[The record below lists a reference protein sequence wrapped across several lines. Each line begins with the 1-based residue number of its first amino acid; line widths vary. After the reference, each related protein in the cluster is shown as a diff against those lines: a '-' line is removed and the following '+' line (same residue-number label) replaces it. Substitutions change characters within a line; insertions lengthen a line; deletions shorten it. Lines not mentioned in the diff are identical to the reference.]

1 MKNILTILRDD
12 LHAIRTNVMTAVIIF
27 GLAIIPLLFTSFNV
41 LASWDPFANTNQ
53 LKIAVASEDEGH
65 ESDLASLKLNLGD
78 EVLSQLS
85 RNHDID
91 WVVTDSAD
99 AVEGTKSGEYYAGI
113 VLPKDFSAD
122 LLTFYVEGT
131 EPSKLNLYTN
141 EKKNALST
149 TITQKSADG
158 VIQKIDESFT
168 RVVSNVGLGVVSDFD
183 KYLNEDDTQTALN
196 NLHNRVNNVS
206 TRLDAAAGTVG
217 ALSNLVDSTL
227 PLTQAADNILAE
239 AGRQATETDNDQG
252 ENPIDV
258 LRSTLNDSA
267 GSLDASL
274 AATTRSYDALS
285 AQVDEL
291 LNNASNTSA
300 QTAQT
305 YRTAAERVNEQ
316 TQAFEG
322 VRTSIKEQADK
333 VALPAAV
340 AGGYKAM
347 MGQIDASIAQSNAL
361 HDSLVS
367 TADDLE
373 QGRGTSQDSRQ
384 RTKDAIANAK
394 QAAEK
399 ARNSYNE
406 NLKPQLDQLNQSV
419 SVVADDIDAVK
430 QDIAGVRSSIS
441 QDDGSPQQSLA
452 RARDTTAGLAGTLR
466 EQSGRF
472 ADMGRKIDEAR
483 RGGDLDKLA
492 DIVGNDPEL
501 LASRIAAPVA
511 VDRQPVYPVAA
522 FGVGMTPF
530 YLALSLWVGALLACV
545 LVLTNAER
553 KYLRKDENGKY
564 DESEFTRGQAFFGRF
579 ATLGL
584 VGLAQATLVVLSLI
598 FFVQIEPAHPFMLMF
613 AAWIVSLV
621 FMLIIYSLVITLDS
635 AGKALAVLLLVI
647 QVSGSGGA
655 YPLPLLPEWFQN
667 VSPWLPATYAID
679 AFRSAIAGIYHGDIW
694 RELGMLLLFTIP
706 ALIVGL
712 ILRRAMDAY
721 HKRQKKAIKKTKVMA

>member
-1 MKNILTILRDD
+1 MKNVLTILRDD

-41 LASWDPFANTNQ
+41 LASWDPFSNTNQ

-91 WVVTDSAD
+91 WVITDSAD

-168 RVVSNVGLGVVSDFD
+168 RVVSNVGLGVVSDLD

-196 NLHNRVNNVS
+196 NLHNRINNVS
-206 TRLDAAAGTVG
+206 TRLDAASGTVG

-239 AGRQATETDNDQG
+239 AGRQATETDNAQG
-252 ENPIDV
+252 ENPIDI

-274 AATTRSYDALS
+274 AATTQSYDALS

-291 LNNASNTSA
+291 LNNASNATA

-305 YRTAAERVNEQ
+305 YRTAAERVDEQ
-316 TQAFEG
+316 TSAFEG
-322 VRTSIKEQADK
+322 VRASIKEQADK
-333 VALPAAV
+333 AALPAPV
-340 AGGYKAM
+340 AGGYKAL

-367 TADDLE
+367 TADDIE
-373 QGRGTSQDSRQ
+373 QGRGASQESRQ

-394 QAAEK
+394 HAAEK
-399 ARNSYNE
+399 ARTSYNE

-419 SVVADDIDAVK
+419 SVVAGDIDAVK
-430 QDIAGVRSSIS
+430 QDIAGIRDSVSRNNE
-441 QDDGSPQQSLA
+441 SPQQSLA
-452 RARDTTAGLAGTLR
+452 RARDTTAGLADTLR

-472 ADMGRKIDEAR
+472 ADMGRKIDEVR
-483 RGGDLDKLA
+483 HGGDLSKLA
-492 DIVGNDPEL
+492 DIVGSDPEL

-511 VDRQPVYPVAA
+511 VDREPVYPVAA

-530 YLALSLWVGALLACV
+530 YLTLSLWVGALLACV
-545 LVLTNAER
+545 LVHTNAER

-564 DESEFTRGQAFFGRF
+564 DESDFTRGQAFFGRL
-579 ATLGL
+579 ATLAL

-613 AAWIVSLV
+613 AAWVVSLV

-706 ALIVGL
+706 ALLVGL
-712 ILRRAMDAY
+712 LIRRAMDAY
-721 HKRQKKAIKKTKVMA
+721 HKRLQKAIKKTKVMA

>member
-1 MKNILTILRDD
+1 MKNVLTILRDD

-91 WVVTDSAD
+91 WVITDSAD

-168 RVVSNVGLGVVSDFD
+168 RVVSNVGLGVVSDLD

-196 NLHNRVNNVS
+196 NLHNRINNVS
-206 TRLDAAAGTVG
+206 TRLDAASGTVG

-239 AGRQATETDNDQG
+239 AGRQATETDNAQG
-252 ENPIDV
+252 ENPIDI

-274 AATTRSYDALS
+274 AATTQSYDALS

-291 LNNASNTSA
+291 LNNASNATA

-305 YRTAAERVNEQ
+305 YRTAAERVDEQ
-316 TQAFEG
+316 TSAFEG
-322 VRTSIKEQADK
+322 VRASIKEQADK
-333 VALPAAV
+333 AALPAPV
-340 AGGYKAM
+340 AGGYKAL

-367 TADDLE
+367 TADDIE
-373 QGRGTSQDSRQ
+373 QGRGTSQESRQ

-394 QAAEK
+394 HAAEK
-399 ARNSYNE
+399 ARTSYNE

-419 SVVADDIDAVK
+419 SVVAGDIDAVK
-430 QDIAGVRSSIS
+430 QDIAGIRDSVSRNNE
-441 QDDGSPQQSLA
+441 SPQQSLA
-452 RARDTTAGLAGTLR
+452 RARDTTAGLADTLR

-472 ADMGRKIDEAR
+472 ADMGRKIDEVR
-483 RGGDLDKLA
+483 HGGDLSKLA
-492 DIVGNDPEL
+492 DIVGSDPEL
-501 LASRIAAPVA
+501 LASRIAAPVT
-511 VDRQPVYPVAA
+511 VDREPVYPVAA

-530 YLALSLWVGALLACV
+530 YLTLSLWVGALLACV
-545 LVLTNAER
+545 LVHTNAER

-564 DESEFTRGQAFFGRF
+564 DESDFTRGQAFFGRF
-579 ATLGL
+579 VTLAL

-613 AAWIVSLV
+613 AAWVVSLV

-706 ALIVGL
+706 ALLVGL
-712 ILRRAMDAY
+712 LIRRAMDAY
-721 HKRQKKAIKKTKVMA
+721 HKRLQKAIKKTKVMA

>member
-1 MKNILTILRDD
+1 MKNVLTILRDD

-91 WVVTDSAD
+91 WVITDSAD

-168 RVVSNVGLGVVSDFD
+168 RVVSNVGLGVVSDLD

-196 NLHNRVNNVS
+196 NLHNRINNVS
-206 TRLDAAAGTVG
+206 TRLDAASGTVG

-239 AGRQATETDNDQG
+239 AGRQATETDNAQG
-252 ENPIDV
+252 ENPIDI

-274 AATTRSYDALS
+274 AATTQSYDALS

-291 LNNASNTSA
+291 LNNASNATA

-305 YRTAAERVNEQ
+305 YRTAAERVDEQ
-316 TQAFEG
+316 TSAFEG
-322 VRTSIKEQADK
+322 VRASIKEQADK
-333 VALPAAV
+333 AALPAPV
-340 AGGYKAM
+340 AGGYKAL

-367 TADDLE
+367 TADDIE
-373 QGRGTSQDSRQ
+373 QGRGTSQESRQ

-394 QAAEK
+394 HAAEK
-399 ARNSYNE
+399 ARTSYNE

-419 SVVADDIDAVK
+419 SVVAGDIDAVK
-430 QDIAGVRSSIS
+430 QDIAGIRDSVSRNNE
-441 QDDGSPQQSLA
+441 SPQQSLA
-452 RARDTTAGLAGTLR
+452 RARDTTAGLADTLR

-472 ADMGRKIDEAR
+472 ADMGRKIDEVR
-483 RGGDLDKLA
+483 HGGDLSKLA
-492 DIVGNDPEL
+492 DIVGSDPEL

-511 VDRQPVYPVAA
+511 VDREPVYPVAA

-530 YLALSLWVGALLACV
+530 YLTLSLWVGALLACV
-545 LVLTNAER
+545 LVHTNAER

-564 DESEFTRGQAFFGRF
+564 DESDFTRGQAFFGRL
-579 ATLGL
+579 ATLAL

-613 AAWIVSLV
+613 AAWVVSLV

-706 ALIVGL
+706 ALLVGL
-712 ILRRAMDAY
+712 LIRRAMDAY
-721 HKRQKKAIKKTKVMA
+721 HKRLQKAIKKTKVMA